1 MKKSYLSGWLLCY
14 ALFTGGVSV
23 AQQYDG
29 LTFYS
34 NMNSAVG
41 YLIDTNSTVVKTYN
55 FTGNTGYSTHFM
67 PGGNFYRTVTN
78 SGNAINGGGVTGRIQ
93 KLDYNG
99 TILWDYTYSSSTY
112 VLHHDHCPLPNGNVL
127 VISYDVKTASDLAA
141 AGGTANLTSIRSEK
155 IMELQP
161 VGTNSAI
168 VVWQWNLWDHLV
180 QNTDASK
187 NNYQT
192 SIVNHPELM
201 NINYQP
207 SQDWMHMNGVDY
219 NPVLDQIAFSSHALN
234 EWYIIDHSTSTAEAA
249 SHTGGNSSKGGDFLY
264 RWGNP
269 AAYQASGTKILNVT
283 HDAHWVPEGCPDAG
297 YLSGVN
303 NGGQT
308 SPSQKTTFEKV
319 SSPRVD
325 YNYTITSGSAY
336 TPGTYNTR
344 IVGTGYTS
352 NMGNIQQF
360 PNANQ
365 LICLATSGTIYEID
379 PNGITLWT
387 KSTGGTCPQT
397 ERQTLC
403 FLTNPAPTQPTVT
416 SNGTVLTTASATTY
430 QWYMN
435 GNAVAGATQQSF
447 TPSQSGIYVVRVT
460 DTNGCVY
467 AYSPGFKFTT
477 TGSVTGLNLGDLDS
491 QVALYPNPVEN
502 VLNINVSTD
511 HTNYLVAIRD
521 VSGKI
526 IASEKNAT
534 SIDMNNMP
542 AGLYF
547 IEIHVTGANSIIKK
561 VIHTK

>member
-1 MKKSYLSGWLLCY
+1 MKKNYLTGWLLSLT
-14 ALFTGGVSV
+14 LFTGRAAL

-29 LTFYS
+29 LTYYS

-55 FTGNTGYSTHFM
+55 FSGNTGYATHFT
-67 PGGNFYRTVTN
+67 PGGNFFRTVMNTGN
-78 SGNAINGGGVTGRIQ
+78 SINGGGVTGRIQ

-99 TILWDYTYSSSTY
+99 SILWDYTYSSSTY

-127 VISYDVKTASDLAA
+127 VISYDVKTSTELAA
-141 AGGTANLTSIRSEK
+141 AGGTANLSSIRSEK

-192 SIVNHPELM
+192 SIVDHPELL

-207 SQDWMHMNGVDY
+207 TQDWVHMNGLDY

-249 SHTGGNSSKGGDFLY
+249 SHSGGNAGKGGDILY

-283 HDAHWVPEGCPDAG
+283 HDSHWVPEGCPDAG
-297 YLSGVN
+297 YLTGVN
-303 NGGQT
+303 NAGQT
-308 SPSQKTTFEKV
+308 SPSQKTTFEKI
-319 SSPRVD
+319 SLPRVD
-325 YNYTITSGSAY
+325 YNYTITPGSAY
-336 TPGTYNTR
+336 TPSTYNSR

-360 PNANQ
+360 PNGNQ
-365 LICLATSGTIYEID
+365 LICLATAGTIYEI
-379 PNGITLWT
+379 NASGTTLWT
-387 KSTGGTCPQT
+387 KSTSGTCPQT

-403 FLTNPAPTQPTVT
+403 FLTNPAPAQPTVT
-416 SNGTVLTTASATTY
+416 SNGTVLTTASAATY

-435 GNAVAGATQQSF
+435 GNAIAGATLQSF
-447 TPSQSGIYVVRVT
+447 TPSQSGIYVVRTT

-467 AYSPGFKFTT
+467 VYSSGYKYTAAST
-477 TGSVTGLNLGDLDS
+477 TGLNANDLNRL
-491 QVALYPNPVEN
+491 VALYPNPVEN
-502 VLNINVSTD
+502 VLNIGVSSELN
-511 HTNYLVAIRD
+511 NYFVAIKD

-526 IASEKNAT
+526 IEAQRNAT
-534 SIDMNNMP
+534 SVDMNELP

-547 IEIHVTGANSIIKK
+547 IEISLESGQSITKK